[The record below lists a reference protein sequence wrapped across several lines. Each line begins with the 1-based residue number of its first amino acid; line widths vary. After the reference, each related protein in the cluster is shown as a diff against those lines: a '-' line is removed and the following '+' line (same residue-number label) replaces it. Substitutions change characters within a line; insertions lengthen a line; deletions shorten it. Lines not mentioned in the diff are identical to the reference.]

1 MGDIIKLRPAHSRFQ
16 DSSEAIFRDGTRLDK
31 GVLITTDFLER
42 NEKALRRYYQECTAY
57 PDIWLDTIRSS
68 EVHFEFFPYQRL
80 FLRAMM
86 RYNKIFITACRAAS
100 KTFLSIL
107 GKYLQCVF
115 VPGHVAAI
123 VAPNKQQATKV
134 TKEKLTQIWT
144 VWPLLEKELESY
156 KASNDYLECKFK
168 NGSTLS
174 VVGALDSSRGLRTH
188 SVFIDEARDQNGD
201 DINNIIIPQMNVS
214 RRLPNGKINPQ
225 EIINTQIIY
234 ATSAGTK
241 SSYSYAALI
250 DTFESAVIDPKRYFV
265 MGLDYRIPL
274 MHGLLNA
281 DLVRDVRLGSSY
293 NEASFAAEYLS
304 SWQGGGEDSWYDF
317 GKLSKYRTIKNPEWS
332 AKYGET
338 ANVYYL
344 ISVDIGRKHD
354 QTVVTVFRVNI
365 REGRYYSTVVYIE
378 VLGLTAE
385 RRTFTQQ
392 AIDLKRIISRFNP
405 REVVIDVNG
414 LGRPVPKQNF

>member
-1 MGDIIKLRPAHSRFQ
+1 MGDIIKLRPAQSRFQ
-16 DSSEAIFRDGTRLDK
+16 DNSVAAFRDGTRLDK
-31 GVLITTDFLER
+31 GVLITTEFLER
-42 NEKALRRYYQECTAY
+42 NEKTLRRYYQECTAY
-57 PDIWLDTIRSS
+57 PDIYLDTIRSS

-107 GKYLQCVF
+107 GKYMQCVF

-144 VWPLLEKELESY
+144 IWPLLEKELESY

-214 RRLPNGKINPQ
+214 RRLPSGKINPQ
-225 EIINTQIIY
+225 EVINTQIIY

-293 NEASFAAEYLS
+293 NEASFAAEY
-304 SWQGGGEDSWYDF
+304 QM
-317 GKLSKYRTIKNPEWS
+317 R
-332 AKYGET
+332 
-338 ANVYYL
+338 
-344 ISVDIGRKHD
+344 
-354 QTVVTVFRVNI
+354 
-365 REGRYYSTVVYIE
+365 E
-378 VLGLTAE
+378 VL
-385 RRTFTQQ
+385 F
-392 AIDLKRIISRFNP
+392 KC
-405 REVVIDVNG
+405 
-414 LGRPVPKQNF
+414 